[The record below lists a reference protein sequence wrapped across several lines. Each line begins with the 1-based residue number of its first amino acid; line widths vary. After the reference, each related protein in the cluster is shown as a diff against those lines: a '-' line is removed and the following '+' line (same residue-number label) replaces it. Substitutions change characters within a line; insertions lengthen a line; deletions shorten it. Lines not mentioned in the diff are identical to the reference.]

1 MRVRLSSNGW
11 MSAVELG
18 GEIPERVPEAVPGV
32 DKLLVF
38 LWSQFIDLLLVP
50 EPGVVVNGYRSV
62 VALHE
67 DLPGLDLRQDVP
79 GPWMGGVLDRGGLDD
94 DVREGEVSANIAVA
108 GLHELGFHRGSVR
121 VINRSVNLLKIS
133 SCLIR
138 TETILKQPNTSK

>member
-1 MRVRLSSNGW
+1 MLVHVSSIGW
-11 MSAVELG
+11 VPTVEFG
-18 GEIPERVPEAVPGV
+18 GEIPERVPEAVPSV

-38 LWSQFIDLLLVP
+38 LWSQFIDLLFIP

-67 DLPGLDLRQDVP
+67 DLPGLDLRQDEP

-108 GLHELGFHRGSVR
+108 GLHELGFHSGSVR
-121 VINRSVNLLKIS
+121 VRKRPVRWYKVFRVSW
-133 SCLIR
+133 
-138 TETILKQPNTSK
+138 P

>member
-1 MRVRLSSNGW
+1 MLVHVSSIGGVPT
-11 MSAVELG
+11 VEFG

-121 VINRSVNLLKIS
+121 VI
-133 SCLIR
+133 IR
-138 TETILKQPNTSK
+138 LWLSYPRQNIITFNIMFKF